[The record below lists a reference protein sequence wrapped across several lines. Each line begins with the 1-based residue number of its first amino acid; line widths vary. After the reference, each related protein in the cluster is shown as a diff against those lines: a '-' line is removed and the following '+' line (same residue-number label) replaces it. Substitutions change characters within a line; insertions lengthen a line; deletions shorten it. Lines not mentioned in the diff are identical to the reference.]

1 MNRLAIILAASVSL
15 LGSDLAFAGGA
26 HEPMYTTSAETG
38 SRIEGR
44 LGVERFSDVELDEV
58 DSFDGWGATA
68 EASMPFGGRFRL
80 RLVYPFKT
88 DGDAT
93 IKDDQP
99 ASAGEN
105 VDIEGNGGVYEFLT
119 LTLEHQLFFAA
130 DRGYN
135 LAYYVGGGTKADRLE
150 TTKYDPWDKTYD
162 VFNHTGN
169 LFHGGL
175 RFDRQ
180 HSFGRVVANIGMR
193 YYWSSDDIYP
203 GGNKDSFAAADF
215 RAAVVFAPWK
225 MIYPVL
231 EVTYF
236 GDFSDLNQLTFIPE
250 LIFSMGEHA
259 ELKAGASVGLGGTG
273 NQLGGQAQVVV
284 YF

>member
-1 MNRLAIILAASVSL
+1 MNRLAIILAATIGL
-15 LGSDLAFAGGA
+15 LGIGPAAAGGA
-26 HEPMYTTSAETG
+26 HEPMYTSFAGTG
-38 SRIEGR
+38 SRIEGK
-44 LGVERFSDVELDEV
+44 LGIESFSDVELDEV
-58 DSFDGWGATA
+58 DSFDGWTATA
-68 EASMPFGGRFRL
+68 EVSMPFADRFRL

-99 ASAGEN
+99 AFPGED
-105 VDIEGNGGVYEFLT
+105 VDIEGNGGVYDFLT
-119 LTLEHQLFFAA
+119 LTFEHQLFFAS

-135 LAYYVGGGTKADRLE
+135 LAYYLGGGTKADRLD

-169 LFHGGL
+169 IFQGGVK
-175 RFDRQ
+175 FDRQ
-180 HSFGRVVANIGMR
+180 HSFGRVVANLGLR

-225 MIYPVL
+225 MIYPVI

-236 GDFSDLNQLTFIPE
+236 GDFSDLNQLTLIPE
-250 LIFSMGEHA
+250 LLFSMGKHV

-273 NQLGGQAQVVV
+273 NQLGGQAQMVV